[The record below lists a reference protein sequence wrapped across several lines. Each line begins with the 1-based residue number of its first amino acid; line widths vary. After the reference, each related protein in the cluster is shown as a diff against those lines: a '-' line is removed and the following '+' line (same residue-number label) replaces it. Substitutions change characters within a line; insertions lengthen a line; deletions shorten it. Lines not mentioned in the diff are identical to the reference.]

1 MKLIRIRD
9 NKADPVILEYADGTR
24 LFFSYESPIGAFVPG
39 RGYLATDADLT
50 PTSERRLADWLK
62 DKEFS
67 AVPQDEIFNVF
78 TSRPFT
84 TRSELTRPQ

>member
-1 MKLIRIRD
+1 MRLIRIRD
-9 NKADPVILEYADGTR
+9 GKADPVILEYADGTR

-62 DKEFS
+62 GRDYVT
-67 AVPQDEIFNVF
+67 VPQEEIYEVF
-78 TSRPFT
+78 TSRPFV
-84 TRSELTRPQ
+84 TRNNKP